1 MPWRKSTDR
10 KAAVFPV
17 NPCFADCF
25 FRDFMWKEAVRFFV
39 KKKIAAMRENA
50 RKIHSI
56 RPETGFSSKNKHS
69 FPHELYEEFFNCMLK
84 SMLKVFKTP

>member
-39 KKKIAAMRENA
+39 QKKIAAMRE
-50 RKIHSI
+50 KSI
-56 RPETGFSSKNKHS
+56 P
-69 FPHELYEEFFNCMLK
+69 
-84 SMLKVFKTP
+84 